1 MLRTFHPVDEYR
13 AKLRTSVRTEKR
25 LPLGQSMAVITGLSV
40 LCWGVMGLLVLAA
53 RAIL

>member
-1 MLRTFHPVDEYR
+1 MRTFHPVDEYR

-25 LPLGQSMAVITGLSV
+25 LPISQSMAVITGLSV
-40 LCWGVMGLLVLAA
+40 LCWGVLGFFVVAA

>member
-1 MLRTFHPVDEYR
+1 MRTFHPVGEYR
-13 AKLRTSVRTEKR
+13 AKLRAYAQTEKR
-25 LPLGQSMAVITGLSV
+25 LPIGQSMAVITGLSV